1 MHKEIHLIA
10 FNVPYPAN
18 YGGVIDVFYKLKA
31 LSQNGF
37 KVHLH
42 AFKYGRAEAEEL
54 EKLAHKVY
62 YYKRNQSIFTHFSKL
77 PYIVK
82 SREVK
87 ILLENLGKDN
97 FPIIFE
103 GIHTTA
109 YLNNPL
115 LNNRLKL
122 IRAHNVEHH
131 YYDNL
136 AKSETVFW
144 KKLFFK
150 IESRKLKKYE
160 SILKNASAILSIS
173 YKDQEYFQSRY
184 GNSHYLPPFHGN
196 ENVESKL
203 GSGKYAIFHGNLS
216 VAENYEMAEWIIE
229 NLTSKSQRQFLITGS
244 NPIKSLVDKAQKYE
258 NVKLISNPSHVEMNK
273 LIQEAHINLLFTNQ
287 ATGIKLK
294 LINSLYNARFCLC
307 NSKMLEGTSVW
318 ASVDV
323 CELNSPSDVILNIEK
338 LFKNSFLQA
347 DLDKR
352 KAEVDNLFKTE
363 NSVLVLQSLLHKK

>member
-1 MHKEIHLIA
+1 MHNEIHLIA

-54 EKLAHKVY
+54 ENLAYKVY
-62 YYKRNQSIFTHFSKL
+62 YYKRNQSILAHFSKF

-87 ILLENLGKDN
+87 MLLENLEKDS

-122 IRAHNVEHH
+122 VRAHNVEHH
-131 YYDNL
+131 YYENL

-144 KKLFFK
+144 KKIFFK

-160 SILKNASAILSIS
+160 LILKNASAILSIS
-173 YKDQEYFQSRY
+173 SKDQEYFQNRY
-184 GNSHYLPPFHGN
+184 GNSHLLPPFHGN

-203 GSGKYAIFHGNLS
+203 GSGDYAIFHGNLS

-229 NLTSKSQRQFLITGS
+229 NIVAKSQRQFVIAGS
-244 NPIKSLVDKAQKYE
+244 NPIKSLVGKARKYE
-258 NVKLISNPSHVEMNK
+258 NLKLISNPSHAEMSK

-307 NSKMLEGTSVW
+307 NSKMLEGTSVSK
-318 ASVDV
+318 SVDV
-323 CELNSPSDVILNIEK
+323 CELNKPSDVTLSVEN
-338 LFKNSFLQA
+338 LFENSFKQA

-352 KAEVDNLFKTE
+352 KAEIDKLFKTE